1 MFKAGFVNIVG
12 NPNVGK
18 STLMNALVGQKLSII
33 TAKAQTTRHRIR
45 GIVTGDDFQI
55 VFSDTPGVLKPSYKL
70 QDAMLSFSTGA
81 LTDADVLIYVTDV
94 VETPDKNPD
103 FLAKVALLDA
113 SVIVV
118 INKID
123 LSNPAALEALVAR
136 WAELLPRAAIVP
148 ISATIRFGTDD
159 LLRRIVSL
167 LPESPPYFDAETLTD
182 KSLRFFASEIIREQI
197 LEHYDKEIPYS
208 TEVVI
213 ETYDEAPTLDR
224 IGAVILVARSSQKGI
239 IMATKARCSRKSVP
253 PLARSLKAFW
263 VRRFFSRF
271 LSKSMKIGATTIES
285 CARSATTRVDNQ
297 QTSSL

>member
-81 LTDADVLIYVTDV
+81 LTDADVLVYVTDV

-103 FLAKVALLDA
+103 FLAKVAALEA

-123 LSNPAALEALVAR
+123 LSNPAALEAMVAR
-136 WAELLPRAAIVP
+136 WTELLPRAAIVP

-239 IMATKARCSRKSVP
+239 IIGHQGSMLKKVGSAARKELEGFLGKKVFLEIFVKVDENWRDNDRR
-253 PLARSLKAFW
+253 LRSL
-263 VRRFFSRF
+263 
-271 LSKSMKIGATTIES
+271 GYDES
-285 CARSATTRVDNQ
+285 
-297 QTSSL
+297 

>member
-239 IMATKARCSRKSVP
+239 IIGHEGSMLKKVGSAARKELEGFLGKKVFLEIFVKVDENWRDNDRK
-253 PLARSLKAFW
+253 LRSL
-263 VRRFFSRF
+263 
-271 LSKSMKIGATTIES
+271 GYDES
-285 CARSATTRVDNQ
+285 
-297 QTSSL
+297 